1 MNGELMD
8 KVEHF
13 EIPAANPDRALKFY
27 TTVFGWELNPVPGVE
42 YVRLLT
48 IRVNESNL
56 HPRPF
61 EVNGAIISRNRNI
74 TAPVVTISVADIED
88 SLERIEKEGGTILIG
103 KTPFGS
109 VGFTA
114 YFKDTEGN
122 AMELWQPRTRG

>member
-1 MNGELMD
+1 MD

-13 EIPAANPDRALKFY
+13 EIPAVNPERALKFY
-27 TTVFGWELNPVPGVE
+27 TAVFEWKLNPIPGVE
-42 YVRLLT
+42 YTRLLT

-61 EVNGAIISRNRNI
+61 EVNGAIVARNKDI
-74 TAPVVTISVADIED
+74 TAPVVTISVTDMED
-88 SLERIEKEGGTILIG
+88 SLKRIEKEGGTILIG

-109 VGFTA
+109 VGFTV

-122 AMELWQPRTRG
+122 IMGLWQPRSRG